1 VDQFE
6 DQFLAD
12 AHEPLG
18 IPFDEEANFFHPEE
32 VQDEEFPAAQQA
44 EESIYTDDP
53 VRVYLRE
60 MGAVP
65 LLTREGEVNLA
76 RRMERGKM
84 RMQKS
89 ISRSAL
95 VQRLVGEIAERLKR
109 GDEELDN
116 LVDLG
121 DVEEGTPADV
131 KRQAEI
137 RQQFAEITVLG
148 RKHQQSV
155 EKLDSIA
162 VSNKKL
168 RRKWQGKVA
177 RSVVEISVAIRR
189 IPWYPSKW
197 KVFTR
202 EIEHLAEEVGH
213 LEAEMRRLD
222 GSTNGN
228 GHRAAS
234 EAALAIQA
242 KIRELRRE
250 VRKRELAAGASHG
263 DLKHTIAVIRHGEA
277 EAERA
282 KKDLVEA
289 NLRLVV
295 SVAKKYV
302 NRGLHLLDL
311 IQEGNIGLMR
321 AADKF
326 EYRRGYKFST
336 YATWWIRQAI
346 TRAIADQS
354 RTIRIPVHMN
364 ESMNKFLRA
373 TRELEK
379 ELGRAPTNEEI
390 SRRMDIPVEKV
401 QKLKT
406 ISRDPVSLETPVGR
420 DGESALGDLIEDRW
434 VGSPVDAVIDSNVRD
449 ETANILKTL
458 SPKEEKVIRLRF
470 GIGCERE
477 HTLEEIGQ
485 EFDVTRER
493 IRQIEAKALRQLRS
507 PERARHLRALL
518 AAR

>member
-1 VDQFE
+1 
-6 DQFLAD
+6 
-12 AHEPLG
+12 
-18 IPFDEEANFFHPEE
+18 
-32 VQDEEFPAAQQA
+32 
-44 EESIYTDDP
+44 
-53 VRVYLRE
+53 

-65 LLTREGEVNLA
+65 LLTREGEVDLA
-76 RRMERGKM
+76 RRMERGKL
-84 RMQKS
+84 RMQKAV
-89 ISRSAL
+89 SRSAL
-95 VQRLVGEIAERLKR
+95 VQRVVVDLAEQVRR
-109 GDEELDN
+109 GAIELES
-116 LVDLG
+116 VADLG
-121 DVEEGTPADV
+121 DVEEGSPADL
-131 KRQAEI
+131 KI
-137 RQQFAEITVLG
+137 RADVQQQFVEVIARHKRLG
-148 RKHQQSV
+148 QLEDRL
-155 EKLDSIA
+155 EGTPPG
-162 VSNKKL
+162 NKKT
-168 RRKWQGKVA
+168 RKRLCGRLNRAKVDT
-177 RSVVEISVAIRR
+177 SLGIRHV
-189 IPWYPSKW
+189 PFKSGKW
-197 KVFTR
+197 KEFSR
-202 EIEHLAEEVGH
+202 EIERAVDELTHLDNEVKR
-213 LEAEMRRLD
+213 LETRNNPMQ
-222 GSTNGN
+222 
-228 GHRAAS
+228 
-234 EAALAIQA
+234 QA
-242 KIRELRRE
+242 RVREL
-250 VRKRELAAGASHG
+250 KREIKKREGVASATLL
-263 DLKHTIAVIRHGEA
+263 DLKHSLTVIRHGEA

-379 ELGRAPTNEEI
+379 ELGRTPTNEEI
-390 SRRMDIPVEKV
+390 GRRMDIPVEKV

-434 VGSPVDAVIDSNVRD
+434 VGSPVDAVIESNVRD
-449 ETANILKTL
+449 ETAGILKTL
-458 SPKEEKVIRLRF
+458 SPKEEKVIRMRF

-493 IRQIEAKALRQLRS
+493 IRQIEAKALRQLRA
-507 PERARHLRALL
+507 PERARRLRALM